1 MVVIKVNYTTDQP
14 IIKVNYDESP
24 VYISTTV
31 DATYISV
38 DYGGTGEMGT
48 VTSVDAV
55 GGTGISVT
63 GGPITESGTF
73 TITNTAPDRIVA
85 LTGAGTS
92 VITGTYPNFTITSND
107 QYTGTVTSVN
117 LTAGTG
123 ISVSGGP
130 ITTSGAIN
138 VVNTAPDQVVSL
150 TASGGTVITG
160 TYPNFTIYS
169 DESSGYVPYTGATQD
184 LNMGTYGVVTDYT
197 RYNTSSSNIP
207 SLEGVLSWDNTN
219 GTLDLSLKGNTF
231 NLPIGQAVVSRVVNN
246 TGATLNRVDYKVV
259 RVSAAQGQRLAVSLA
274 QANNDANSKDTLGIV
289 CENISNNQEGFI
301 VNVGQVTE
309 INTTGSLQGET
320 WADGDL
326 IYLSPF
332 TAGKM
337 TNIKPTAPNHTVIL
351 GYVEYAHS
359 QHGKIYVKIDNGYEI
374 GELHDVYAP
383 NPTNGQGLFWNATNS
398 RYQLSS
404 VSGVIGYTPVPE
416 SRTFTINGVLYD
428 MSANRTWEIGDYGT
442 F

>member
-1 MVVIKVNYTTDQP
+1 MIVIKVNYSTDQP
-14 IIKVNYDESP
+14 IIKVNYDDSP
-24 VYISTTV
+24 IYISTSV
-31 DATYISV
+31 DATYINV
-38 DYGGTGEMGT
+38 DYGGIGDNGT

-55 GGTGISVT
+55 GGTGINVT
-63 GGPITESGTF
+63 
-73 TITNTAPDRIVA
+73 
-85 LTGAGTS
+85 
-92 VITGTYPNFTITSND
+92 
-107 QYTGTVTSVN
+107 
-117 LTAGTG
+117 
-123 ISVSGGP
+123 GGP
-130 ITTSGAIN
+130 ITTSGTFTIT
-138 VVNTAPDQVVSL
+138 NTAPDQVVSL

-184 LNMGTYGVVTDYT
+184 LNMGTYGVITDYT

-383 NPTNGQGLFWNATNS
+383 NPTNGQGLFWNAANS
-398 RYQLSS
+398 RYQLQS
-404 VSGVIGYTPVPE
+404 VTNVIGYTPVPE

>member
-63 GGPITESGTF
+63 GGPITDSGTF
-73 TITNTAPDRIVA
+73 TITNTAPD
-85 LTGAGTS
+85 
-92 VITGTYPNFTITSND
+92 
-107 QYTGTVTSVN
+107 
-117 LTAGTG
+117 
-123 ISVSGGP
+123 
-130 ITTSGAIN
+130 
-138 VVNTAPDQVVSL
+138 QVVTL

-184 LNMGTYGVVTDYT
+184 LNMGTYGVITDYT

-219 GTLDLSLKGNTF
+219 GTLDLSLKGNTYT
-231 NLPIGQAVVSRVVNN
+231 LPIGQAVVSRVVNN

-337 TNIKPTAPNHTVIL
+337 TNIKPTAPNHSVIL

-398 RYQLSS
+398 RYQLQS
-404 VSGVIGYTPVPE
+404 VTNVIGYTPVPE